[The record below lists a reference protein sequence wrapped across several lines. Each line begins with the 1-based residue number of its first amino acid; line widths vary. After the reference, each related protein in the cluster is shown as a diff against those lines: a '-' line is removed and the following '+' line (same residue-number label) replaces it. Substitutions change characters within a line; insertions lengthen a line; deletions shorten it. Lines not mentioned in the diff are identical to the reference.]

1 PRLGGVA
8 PAGAPTPKVGRRA
21 RNGLRLSVSDRE
33 TQAVTAAPKA
43 AWAPLRRPLFRA
55 LWTSD
60 VVSSIG
66 TWMHDAAAAWLMTL
80 LAPSPLMVSLVQAAN
95 TLPLF
100 LLALPA
106 GALADVLDRR
116 RI

>member
-1 PRLGGVA
+1 MSA
-8 PAGAPTPKVGRRA
+8 TPKG
-21 RNGLRLSVSDRE
+21 
-33 TQAVTAAPKA
+33 
-43 AWAPLRRPLFRA
+43 AWSPLRRPLFRA
-55 LWTSD
+55 LWASD

-106 GALADVLDRR
+106 GALADVLDRL
-116 RI
+116 RILLVPTVWQFLMAPLLV